1 MDNFTQFITGFRQYR
16 QKKLHPIGMVL
27 IKIGMTANILTF
39 ISLLSGVGA
48 AYFLFTNYILFLV
61 LGLLHLAADSMDGV
75 VASIQG
81 KSTFGHYFDHG
92 TDNFVAVLL
101 MLKIGYF
108 LQDYYAY
115 LVAGLYLLA
124 QLVYIFS
131 KLTAPVLFGRSVSM
145 ITLFFYIPAVVS
157 MTSYLPLLIY
167 LFLGVIAVY
176 SLARQ
181 LQWMIRTKFS

>member
-1 MDNFTQFITGFRQYR
+1 MQFREYR

-27 IKIGMTANILTF
+27 IKIGITANILTF
-39 ISLLSGVGA
+39 ISLLSGLGT

-75 VASIQG
+75 VASVLG
-81 KSTFGHYFDHG
+81 KSTFGKYFDHA
-92 TDNFVAVLL
+92 TDNMVALL
-101 MLKIGYF
+101 LVIKIGYF

-124 QLVYIFS
+124 QLVYLFS
-131 KLTAPVLFGRSVSM
+131 KLTAPVLFGRSVSL
-145 ITLFFYIPAVVS
+145 IALFFSIPAVVS
-157 MTSYLPLLIY
+157 ITSYLPTLVY
-167 LFLGVIAVY
+167 LFVGVIAVY

-181 LQWMIRTKFS
+181 LQWLMRRKVAG